1 METIDLNFMMM
12 IPTFEMEGTEDFED
26 YFPVN
31 IPIGQ
36 SQVVVFPLRIPQGF
50 VDMTIQLSEL
60 SELFKSLKTCV
71 YCWHEIYLVYPLTPP
86 LSETDAEEAA
96 QTTDMRSRVNNTES
110 AARRKRATGDT
121 PSEYATALN
130 MTRYV
135 LSYPRFPELP

>member
-60 SELFKSLKTCV
+60 YEFLKSSKT
-71 YCWHEIYLVYPLTPP
+71 
-86 LSETDAEEAA
+86 
-96 QTTDMRSRVNNTES
+96 
-110 AARRKRATGDT
+110 
-121 PSEYATALN
+121 
-130 MTRYV
+130 
-135 LSYPRFPELP
+135 